1 MPAAV
6 GDTRS
11 RAQGSFAAF
20 ALVAVACAP
29 THLQEPLPSLESAEP
44 SSSAPTVASAA
55 PPPFLRATPFDRVLR
70 GGEIIDG
77 LGHPRRRADVGID
90 RGTITHVGVI
100 DEAQSAREELD
111 ARGLVVTPGFI
122 DLHSHA
128 DPFSNTKHL
137 SAMGV
142 TTVVLGQDG
151 VSPEPSVGELL
162 AKVDRSA
169 IGVNVATLVG
179 HSTARASGRGRSAS
193 DRAAVV
199 ERQVATALRDGAFG
213 VSFGLEYDGARGA
226 DLAELEAAL
235 RPARD
240 CGVGMAH
247 LRSEDDDAVEASID
261 ELLEL
266 GRRTKVPVHVA
277 HLKVVLGEG
286 APRAEAILSRL
297 ERARGEGL
305 RVTADLYPYDASY
318 TTVAI
323 LFPSLARPPNTW
335 ADARRRHA
343 DTIREHLRAR
353 VTARNGP
360 GAMTF
365 GPGRYVGR
373 TLEEVALSE
382 GRPFEEVLLAIG
394 PAGGEAAYR
403 VMDPALVMRLARD
416 PFVAFG
422 TDGSRTSSHPRGHG
436 TFARALGPWVREQ
449 HLYTLEEGVRKA
461 TSLAASI
468 LGVTDRGVVAVG
480 MAADLVVFD
489 PDVLTDRATFVSP
502 HEEAT
507 GVHHVLVNGVLV
519 RRSEKAVAAPRGG
532 AALRS
537 RCP

>member
-179 HSTARASGRGRSAS
+179 HSTARASGRGRS
-193 DRAAVV
+193 VV

-286 APRAEAILSRL
+286 APRA
-297 ERARGEGL
+297 RAATRS
-305 RVTADLYPYDASY
+305 P
-318 TTVAI
+318 
-323 LFPSLARPPNTW
+323 
-335 ADARRRHA
+335 RR
-343 DTIREHLRAR
+343 
-353 VTARNGP
+353 
-360 GAMTF
+360 
-365 GPGRYVGR
+365 
-373 TLEEVALSE
+373 
-382 GRPFEEVLLAIG
+382 
-394 PAGGEAAYR
+394 AAKGC
-403 VMDPALVMRLARD
+403 A
-416 PFVAFG
+416 
-422 TDGSRTSSHPRGHG
+422 
-436 TFARALGPWVREQ
+436 
-449 HLYTLEEGVRKA
+449 
-461 TSLAASI
+461 
-468 LGVTDRGVVAVG
+468 
-480 MAADLVVFD
+480 
-489 PDVLTDRATFVSP
+489 
-502 HEEAT
+502 
-507 GVHHVLVNGVLV
+507 
-519 RRSEKAVAAPRGG
+519 
-532 AALRS
+532 
-537 RCP
+537 